1 MTEHIPDS
9 PDTPGGLRH
18 PRTPDANPV
27 AGRVIGTEAATP
39 LEFQV
44 HVAGGQYLQLDD
56 IVAVTRK
63 VPGAADIDLYGL
75 VTQVRGFHEGVE
87 HHSDVEKVSAGV
99 MYGRTSEV
107 ATVLTTRI
115 EPEVF
120 LPPVP
125 GDEVTKVTGVKRDK
139 AMFLDKIEP
148 GRRLAAGLHRAGGPV
163 YVDADFLDGTS
174 GAHVNISGVSGVA
187 TKTSYATFLLHAL
200 FHKGSTVLGKSAKHA
215 RALIFNVKGQDL
227 LYLDQPNARLTVEQ
241 RARWAE
247 VGLPPEPFGSV
258 AFWSPPYKGAVSPT
272 PSSARKDK
280 VRGYWWSLAD
290 FCAEGMLSLLFADTD
305 DERQQYTAVAR
316 NVATALE
323 RNATPLAQG
332 GVQIGIEQATS
343 FADLVRIIRDYCEDE
358 DPQWVG
364 RFSTSG
370 SIGAFMRRLDSAADH
385 VGHLIRGDQDGWKA
399 HRVKVME
406 SDEQVNVVDLT
417 PLSGRAQRF
426 VVGALLQ
433 QEFQAKEARGTRDP
447 LLFVVLDEL
456 NKYAPR
462 QGNSPI
468 KSTLTEIAE
477 RGRSLGMI
485 LIGAQQTASA
495 VDEAIVSNAAIKVV
509 GRLDPAEAT
518 KNEYRWMPES
528 QRDRAMLINPGTM
541 ILKQP
546 RVPAPLV
553 VNFPMPAWATR
564 AEEVSMDVDLG
575 GQDPFDSDIF
585 TRG

>member
-1 MTEHIPDS
+1 MDEQRAP
-9 PDTPGGLRH
+9 
-18 PRTPDANPV
+18 
-27 AGRVIGTEAATP
+27 AGRVIGTEAARP
-39 LEFQV
+39 LEFHV
-44 HVAGGQYLQLDD
+44 HVAEGQYLQLDD
-56 IVAVTRK
+56 VVAVSRP
-63 VPGAADIDLYGL
+63 VPGHPDVELYGV
-75 VTQVRGFHEGVE
+75 VTEVRGFHEGLE
-87 HHSDVEKVSAGV
+87 HHSDVERVVAGQ
-99 MYGRTSEV
+99 MFGRASEV

-115 EPEVF
+115 EPELFV
-120 LPPVP
+120 PPIP
-125 GDEVTKVTGVKRDK
+125 GCAVHKVSGRQRDK
-139 AMFLDKIEP
+139 AMFLDKIEE
-148 GRRLAAGLHRAGGPV
+148 GRRLPAGLHRAGGPV
-163 YVDADFLDGTS
+163 FVDADFLDGTA

-200 FHKGSTVLGKSAKHA
+200 FHPGSTVLGRSRRHA

-241 RARWAE
+241 RARWRE
-247 VGLPPEPFGSV
+247 LGLPAEPFASV
-258 AFWSPPYKGAVSPT
+258 ALWSPPVRGSASPT
-272 PSSARKDK
+272 PASARKDR

-290 FCAEGMLSLLFADTD
+290 FCAEGMLQLLFADTD

-316 NVATALE
+316 NVAAALQ
-323 RNATPLAQG
+323 RHATPLAEG
-332 GVQIGIEQATS
+332 GVSIDGRHATR
-343 FADLVRIIRDYCEDE
+343 FEDLVALIRDHAEDE
-358 DPQWVG
+358 DPAWVG
-364 RFSTSG
+364 RFSTGG
-370 SIGAFMRRLDSAADH
+370 SIGAFMRRLDSATDH
-385 VGHLIRGDQDGWKA
+385 VAHLIRGDQPGWQA
-399 HRVKVME
+399 HRVRVMD

-433 QEFQAKEARGTRDP
+433 QEFAAKESRGTRDP

-462 QGNSPI
+462 QGSSPI
-468 KSTLTEIAE
+468 KSTLVEIAE

-509 GRLDPAEAT
+509 GRMDPAEAT
-518 KNEYRWMPES
+518 KNEYRWMPEG

-553 VNFPMPAWATR
+553 VTFPMPAWATR
-564 AEEVSMDVDLG
+564 AEEVAVDPLADLG
-575 GQDPFDSDIF
+575 DPFADTF

>member
-1 MTEHIPDS
+1 MDVRAP
-9 PDTPGGLRH
+9 
-18 PRTPDANPV
+18 A
-27 AGRVIGTEAATP
+27 AGRVIGTEAARP
-39 LEFQV
+39 LEFHV
-44 HVAGGQYLQLDD
+44 HVAKDQFLQLDD
-56 IVAVTRK
+56 IVAVTRP
-63 VPGAADIDLYGL
+63 VPGQGDIELYGL
-75 VTQVRGFHEGVE
+75 VTEVRGFHEGLE
-87 HHSDVEKVSAGV
+87 HHSDVERVMAGQ
-99 MYGRTSEV
+99 MYGRASEV
-107 ATVLTTRI
+107 ATVMTTRI

-120 LPPVP
+120 LPPIP
-125 GDEVTKVTGVKRDK
+125 GNEVHKVTGRQRDK

-148 GRRLAAGLHRAGGPV
+148 GRRLASGLHRSGGPV
-163 YVDADFLDGTS
+163 FIDADFLDGTS

-187 TKTSYATFLLHAL
+187 TKTSYATFLLHAV

-241 RARWAE
+241 RAKWAE
-247 VGLPPEPFGSV
+247 VGLPAEPFASV
-258 AFWSPPYKGAVSPT
+258 AFWSPPVKGAVSPA
-272 PSSARKDK
+272 PASARKDK

-290 FCAEGMLSLLFADTD
+290 FCSEGMLSLLFADTD

-316 NVATALE
+316 NVAMALQ
-323 RNATPLAQG
+323 RFTTPLAQG
-332 GVQIGIEQATS
+332 GVQIGVEQATS
-343 FADLVRIIRDYCEDE
+343 FGDLVRIIRDYAEDE

-385 VGHLIRGDQDGWKA
+385 VSHLIRGDQDGWQR
-399 HRVKVME
+399 HRVKVLD
-406 SDEQVNVVDLT
+406 SDEQVNVVDLP

-433 QEFQAKEARGTRDP
+433 QEFTAKEARGTRDP
-447 LLFVVLDEL
+447 LLFIVLDEL

-468 KSTLTEIAE
+468 KSTLVEIAE

-485 LIGAQQTASA
+485 LIGAQQTASS

-564 AEEVSMDVDLG
+564 AEEVAMDVSLG
-575 GQDPFDSDIF
+575 GDDDVFATETF

>member
-1 MTEHIPDS
+1 MDVP
-9 PDTPGGLRH
+9 
-18 PRTPDANPV
+18 TPDAQTTP
-27 AGRVIGTEAATP
+27 AGRVIGTEAARP
-39 LEFQV
+39 LEFHV
-44 HVAGGQYLQLDD
+44 HVGPGQFLQLDD
-56 IVAVTRK
+56 IVAVRRP
-63 VPGAADIDLYGL
+63 VPGQSDIELYGV
-75 VTQVRGFHEGVE
+75 VTEVRGFHEGLE
-87 HHSDVEKVSAGV
+87 HHSDVERVMAGQ
-99 MYGRTSEV
+99 MYGRASEV
-107 ATVLTTRI
+107 ATILTTRI

-120 LPPVP
+120 LPPIP
-125 GDEVTKVTGVKRDK
+125 GNEVHKVAGRQRDK

-148 GRRLAAGLHRAGGPV
+148 GRRLASGLHRAGGPV
-163 YVDADFLDGTS
+163 FVDADFVDGTS

-200 FHKGSTVLGKSAKHA
+200 FHDGSTVLGPSGKHA
-215 RALIFNVKGQDL
+215 RSLIFNVKGQDL
-227 LYLDQPNARLTVEQ
+227 LYLDQPNARLSVEQ

-247 VGLPPEPFGSV
+247 VGLPAQPFGSV
-258 AFWSPPYKGAVSPT
+258 AFWSPPVKGAASPT
-272 PSSARKDK
+272 PASARKDK
-280 VRGYWWSLAD
+280 VRAYWWSLAD

-323 RNATPLAQG
+323 RFATPLAQG
-332 GVQIGIEQATS
+332 GVQIGVEQATT
-343 FADLVRIIRDYCEDE
+343 FADLVRIIRDYAEDE

-364 RFSTSG
+364 RFATSG

-385 VGHLIRGDQDGWKA
+385 VAHLIRGDQDGWQR
-399 HRVKVME
+399 HRVRVMS

-426 VVGALLQ
+426 VVGALLT
-433 QEFQAKEARGTRDP
+433 QEFAAKEARGTRDP

-468 KSTLTEIAE
+468 KSTLVEIAE

-495 VDEAIVSNAAIKVV
+495 VDEAIITNASIKVV
-509 GRLDPAEAT
+509 GRMDPAEAS

-564 AEEVSMDVDLG
+564 AEEVAMDVAGAPGLAG
-575 GQDPFDSDIF
+575 GDPFDTDTF

>member
-1 MTEHIPDS
+1 MTDKP
-9 PDTPGGLRH
+9 P
-18 PRTPDANPV
+18 A
-27 AGRVIGTEAATP
+27 AGRVIGTEPARP

-44 HVAGGQYLQLDD
+44 HVAAGQFLQLDD
-56 IVAVTRK
+56 IVAVTRP
-63 VPGAADIDLYGL
+63 VPGQADIELYGL
-75 VTQVRGFHEGVE
+75 VTEVRGFHEGLE
-87 HHSDVEKVSAGV
+87 HHSDIERVMAGQ

-120 LPPVP
+120 LPPIP
-125 GDEVTKVTGVKRDK
+125 GNEVHKVTGRQRDR
-139 AMFLDKIEP
+139 AMFLDKIAP
-148 GRRLAAGLHRAGGPV
+148 GRMLPAGLHRAGGPV
-163 YVDADFLDGTS
+163 FIDADFVDGTS

-200 FHKGSTVLGKSAKHA
+200 FHEGSTVLGSSRKHA

-247 VGLPPEPFGSV
+247 LGLPAVPFGSV
-258 AFWSPPYKGAVSPT
+258 AFWSPPVKGAVSPV
-272 PSSARKDK
+272 PASARKDK

-290 FCAEGMLSLLFADTD
+290 FCKEGMLTLLFADTD

-316 NVATALE
+316 NVGQALE
-323 RNATPLAQG
+323 RFATPLKQG
-332 GVQIGIEQATS
+332 GVQIGVEQATT
-343 FADLVRIIRDYCEDE
+343 FDGLVQIIKGYAEDE

-385 VGHLIRGDQDGWKA
+385 VGHLIRGDQDGWQKN
-399 HRVKVME
+399 RVKVMD

-433 QEFQAKEARGTRDP
+433 QEFTAKEARGTRDP
-447 LLFVVLDEL
+447 LLFIVLDEL

-495 VDEAIVSNAAIKVV
+495 VAESIVSNAAIKVV

-518 KNEYRWMPES
+518 KNEYRWMPDS

-553 VNFPMPAWATR
+553 INFPMPAWATR
-564 AEEVSMDVDLG
+564 AEEVAMDVSIG
-575 GQDPFDSDIF
+575 GADDVFAVDPFS
-585 TRG
+585 RG